1 MYINIKYVFKDW
13 VRAKITLYP
22 FCGVWGPYNSIL
34 PIPLSSY
41 VLLVITPLSQT
52 LHTQDTMLLFFL
64 YTWHQQRFSLKAQIL
79 SLLGFTGA
87 IISTETTQFSN
98 HSMKTCLDYVQ
109 MNGFSCFLVKQ
120 KQEWV
125 RFDQL
130 DGALLP
136 SLQTPKFTFQRTLKR
151 NFSWLLLLS
160 HWVMPDPMDCSTPGF
175 PALHHLLQ
183 FAQAHVHWVDEFQFA
198 FMHFAPELFH
208 FFVQIQILSDTALLF
223 LLLEYICWHWIPSV
237 LVLSW
242 ERLSSSFILK
252 HSLWV

>member
-1 MYINIKYVFKDW
+1 
-13 VRAKITLYP
+13 
-22 FCGVWGPYNSIL
+22 
-34 PIPLSSY
+34 
-41 VLLVITPLSQT
+41 
-52 LHTQDTMLLFFL
+52 MLLFFL

-136 SLQTPKFTFQRTLKR
+136 SLQNPKFTFQRTLKR

-160 HWVMPDPMDCSTPGF
+160 H
-175 PALHHLLQ
+175 
-183 FAQAHVHWVDEFQFA
+183 
-198 FMHFAPELFH
+198 
-208 FFVQIQILSDTALLF
+208 
-223 LLLEYICWHWIPSV
+223 
-237 LVLSW
+237 
-242 ERLSSSFILK
+242 
-252 HSLWV
+252 